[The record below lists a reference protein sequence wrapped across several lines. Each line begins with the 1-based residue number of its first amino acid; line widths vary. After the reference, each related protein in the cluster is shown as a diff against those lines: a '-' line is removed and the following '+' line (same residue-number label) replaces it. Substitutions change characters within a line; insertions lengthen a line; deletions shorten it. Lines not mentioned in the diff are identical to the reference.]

1 MSILF
6 YIEMYDRARTEKMW
20 VNSRNARKKVKWK
33 YVSCDRYWYLYEYV
47 VVVVFFKFNKEN
59 YKIKDSSIYLSF
71 YLPIYLFIYLSN
83 KVWINPE
90 KNRDLNCNNNSQGP
104 LEENI

>member
-1 MSILF
+1 MFRVI
-6 YIEMYDRARTEKMW
+6 ID
-20 VNSRNARKKVKWK
+20 
-33 YVSCDRYWYLYEYV
+33 CWYLYV

-59 YKIKDSSIYLSF
+59 YRIKDSSIYLSI

-90 KNRDLNCNNNSQGP
+90 KNRDLNNNSQGP